1 MNWKLVLEI
10 IKQIKNTTAL
20 HRIFRLR
27 HRYFL
32 TKNNKLRLRYVTSC
46 AAIVLLSA
54 TSFVGSSN
62 TSEAFS
68 NKAVAYAAK
77 ENLRQLEVKLA
88 SMPKPSHKPERHYEE
103 ELSSEIPEQK
113 QDIVEPLVNLPDLSE
128 ESNKQDQGTG
138 VDYVLKGDQNIYL
151 PEDQEEVER
160 LMTPPEPKTEIVKIG
175 TGETIAGVLQDNGIS
190 GGESYSIVKAL
201 SKNFDPR
208 SIKAGQAISLDLEPI
223 AGGWTLTGLKL
234 KIDPVNEVIVEKQG
248 EDNFKSAVEKK
259 EVILKNQV
267 AKASI
272 QNSLYG
278 SAAKAGVPAS
288 VVANMIRIYSY
299 EVDFQRDIR
308 TGDKI
313 EVFYQTYETEEGDFA
328 KYGDILFANLIV
340 GGKSK
345 PVYRFKKEDGRYDY
359 FTEDGMSIKQ
369 FLMRTPIDGAR
380 MSSGFGMRHHPVLGY
395 NKMHKGVDFAASR
408 GTPIYA
414 AGDGTVE
421 YIGRKGGYGNYIRLR
436 HNGSIK
442 TAYAHM
448 SKFAKKLSKGSRVVQ
463 GEIIGYVGT
472 TGRSTG
478 PHLHYEVIRGG
489 KQVNPNRLDLPTGE
503 KLAAGE
509 LQKFKSVVAS
519 IKQQYAELSEG
530 LKFASN
536 E

>member
-1 MNWKLVLEI
+1 MDTLEH
-10 IKQIKNTTAL
+10 IKNSTAL
-20 HRIFRLR
+20 HRVFRLR

-32 TKNNKLRLRYVTSC
+32 TRNNKLRLRYVASS
-46 AAIVLLSA
+46 AAIVLLAA
-54 TSFVGSSN
+54 TSFVGSSD
-62 TSEAFS
+62 TSVAFS
-68 NKAVAYAAK
+68 NDAMAYAAK

-88 SMPKPSHKPERHYEE
+88 SMPDSNRNYEE
-103 ELSSEIPEQK
+103 ELTREMPRQK
-113 QDIVEPLVNLPDLSE
+113 QDIVELLVNIPGESE
-128 ESNKQDQGTG
+128 NLTNAN
-138 VDYVLKGDQNIYL
+138 VDYVLKGDQNMKV
-151 PEDQEEVER
+151 PENLTEKR
-160 LMTPPEPKTEIVKIG
+160 LSSPSEPKTEIVKIG
-175 TGETIAGVLQDNGIS
+175 TGETIAGVLQNNGIS
-190 GGESYSIVKAL
+190 GGEAYSIVKAL

-208 SIKAGQAISLDLEPI
+208 SIKAGQAISLDLEPV
-223 AGGWTLTGLKL
+223 AGGWSLSELKL
-234 KIDPVNEVIVEKQG
+234 KTDSVREVIVEKLG
-248 EDNFKSAVEKK
+248 EDNFRSFVEEK

-308 TGDKI
+308 SGDKI
-313 EVFYQTYETEEGDFA
+313 EIFYQTYETEDGDFA
-328 KYGDILFANLIV
+328 KYGDILYANLIV

-345 PVYRFKKEDGRYDY
+345 PVYRFKKDDGRHDY

-369 FLMRTPIDGAR
+369 TLMRTPIDGAR

-395 NKMHKGVDFAASR
+395 NKMHKGIDFAASR

-414 AGDGTVE
+414 AGDGVID
-421 YIGRKGGYGNYIRLR
+421 YIGRKGGYGNYIRIR
-436 HNGSIK
+436 HNGSMK

-448 SKFAKKLSKGSRVVQ
+448 KGFKKKLSKGSRVTQ
-463 GEIIGYVGT
+463 GEVIGYVGT

-478 PHLHYEVIRGG
+478 PHLHYEVIRNG

-503 KLAAGE
+503 RLAKGE
-509 LQKFKSVVAS
+509 LQKFRNVVAS
-519 IKQQYAELSEG
+519 IKQQYAGLADG

-536 E
+536 D